1 MGMNQRC
8 RFQLIWMHTETDK
21 KQNQPQLQMSI
32 RNMAL
37 KHANGSERW
46 CLCMCAWV
54 CLRARACRASSC
66 LMSWEAGHRRKTV
79 MVSCW
84 GVVSTLWWPC
94 FRTHTYTHKEVDGG
108 QGGVWKEEDG
118 VRTEDNKRRTRS
130 SYFFF
135 FQRHIYIARV
145 DTAPPP
151 PPPPP
156 LLVGSCS
163 QF

>member
-1 MGMNQRC
+1 MWRGV
-8 RFQLIWMHTETDK
+8 
-21 KQNQPQLQMSI
+21 S
-32 RNMAL
+32 
-37 KHANGSERW
+37 G

-54 CLRARACRASSC
+54 CLCARVCRASSC

-118 VRTEDNKRRTRS
+118 VRTEDNKRRRRS

-135 FQRHIYIARV
+135 FSGTFTLLEWTQHHHHHQNHRCCWWDHARS
-145 DTAPPP
+145 
-151 PPPPP
+151 
-156 LLVGSCS
+156 LSNRWSSKLGSGQKTHLRWS
-163 QF
+163 GATD

>member
-1 MGMNQRC
+1 MRRGA
-8 RFQLIWMHTETDK
+8 
-21 KQNQPQLQMSI
+21 S
-32 RNMAL
+32 
-37 KHANGSERW
+37 G

-54 CLRARACRASSC
+54 CLRARVCRASGC

-118 VRTEDNKRRTRS
+118 VRTEDNKRRRRS

-135 FQRHIYIARV
+135 FFSGTFTLLEWTRHRHHRRRRRCCWWDRARSLSNRWSSKLGSGQK
-145 DTAPPP
+145 DT
-151 PPPPP
+151 
-156 LLVGSCS
+156 LELKWSHWLNCWERDLHY
-163 QF
+163 